1 MFNIARATGLGAIAA
16 LSLGLSAATS
26 EAAVIYATNVDSYHQ
41 GAGVV
46 APRDNTN
53 NALGAA
59 DGSFLAL
66 GLGGDATFS
75 FGQLFGSPSKVIEVT
90 FGSRSNHVEKA
101 TVIGITAGGAETVL
115 GYIANGV
122 AESVITFTGIFAQ
135 LKLVDTSPL
144 GGHSI
149 DGFDIDSIAVS
160 TVPVPAGGLLLA
172 GALGGIAA
180 LRRRKT
186 A

>member
-26 EAAVIYATNVDSYHQ
+26 EAAVIYATSVDQYNQ

-46 APRDNTN
+46 APRDNTD

-75 FGQLFGSPSKVIEVT
+75 FGQVFGSPGAVFEIT
-90 FGSRSNHVEKA
+90 FGKRSNHIEKA
-101 TVIGITAGGAETVL
+101 TIIGILGGIETVIAF
-115 GYIANGV
+115 IANG
-122 AESVITFTGIFAQ
+122 ASESVFTFTGIFDQ
-135 LKLVDTSPL
+135 LKIVDTSPI
-144 GGHSI
+144 GGGSV
-149 DGFDIDSIAVS
+149 DGFDIDAVKVS
-160 TVPVPAGGLLLA
+160 TVPLPAGGLLLA

>member
-1 MFNIARATGLGAIAA
+1 MFNIARATGLAAVAA

-26 EAAVIYATNVDSYHQ
+26 EAAVIYATSVDSYNQ

-46 APRDNTN
+46 APRDNTA

-90 FGSRSNHVEKA
+90 FGLRSNHIEKA
-101 TVIGITAGGAETVL
+101 TVIGILGGVETVI
-115 GYIANGV
+115 GFIANGV
-122 AESVITFTGIFAQ
+122 AESVISFTGIFDQ

-144 GGHSI
+144 GGHSV
-149 DGFDIDSIAVS
+149 DGFDIDSISVS
-160 TVPVPAGGLLLA
+160 TVPLPAGGLLLA